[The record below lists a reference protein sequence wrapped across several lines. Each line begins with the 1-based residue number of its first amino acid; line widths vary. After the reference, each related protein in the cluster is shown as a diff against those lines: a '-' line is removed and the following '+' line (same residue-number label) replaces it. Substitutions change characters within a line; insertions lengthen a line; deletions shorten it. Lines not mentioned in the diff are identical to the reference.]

1 VVKPSGERCVQAWL
15 TGECGARGRRPLS
28 KRKAWKMTDILV
40 KEHVY
45 DPAAAAADSAALL
58 RARDEARAAWAA
70 ALARLPRTG
79 GRRRAKRFPAQGFA
93 AGGAPPEAG
102 GAAGAGE
109 RP

>member
-1 VVKPSGERCVQAWL
+1 
-15 TGECGARGRRPLS
+15 
-28 KRKAWKMTDILV
+28 MTDILV

-79 GRRRAKRFPAQGFA
+79 GRRRAKRFRRRALLRAARRPRRAVRRAPASGPDPSRCSSCQSVQGPA
-93 AGGAPPEAG
+93 
-102 GAAGAGE
+102 
-109 RP
+109 R